1 MTVGR
6 CRHGVIVAAPGY
18 HGRPSTSPCCCP
30 RCPTGGGGPRIKGG
44 STSGRRRGDRG
55 IAAVVT
61 AALAQWARILKRG
74 ACAGAALALSDR
86 EGGHQCRMPV
96 HDGAMG
102 DLEGGESAASMGG
115 GDCRG
120 ERRTN

>member
-1 MTVGR
+1 MR
-6 CRHGVIVAAPGY
+6 CRVARYDHQRRRAAVAGARLAAAAQEAKE
-18 HGRPSTSPCCCP
+18 GLRTA
-30 RCPTGGGGPRIKGG
+30 
-44 STSGRRRGDRG
+44 GRRRGDRG